1 MAEDKLNLIKDYLND
16 LNMSS
21 QNLCNI
27 NYYNSIPKLK
37 KIRDINDHPIL
48 NCLRTKYNESKKHT
62 PNENEQFKSIDF
74 EGYSTNIES
83 ESSISLEQTHDYSS
97 QLSEGEKD
105 ENRAKKKEKKKFHTN
120 SEKPQKK
127 KIIFS
132 FKKKNETK
140 DSNSSYIKNFEIS
153 DRNDDHF
160 VESTNKIEK
169 PLILNQINMSK
180 FCNKNVSIPCSN
192 VNYNKKGEEK
202 TRNKMHIINDI
213 NRISN
218 YDNNKYN
225 KNNNKSPVY
234 SHISESQFSSI
245 NNVAKNSKQIKKRE
259 KNKKTILKEAY
270 SKNLKENNNIE
281 ESNNMENNF
290 CRGIR
295 TNEENKYITPNRL
308 EIEDKH
314 IKGINIKKMTNRQN
328 TTFSND
334 HEKELFQYLIKEANK
349 EIEKIIIKIEQKYKN
364 ETAYKINNIKKEYDE
379 KFRELTKNETD
390 IYMQNETILVKNRN
404 NKEKIKSL
412 ENTNYILLKEIEKLK
427 KYNEETNNNHFQ
439 KYENINKNELNTKK
453 LKDKVQMMN
462 KQIEEYEKKIN
473 MLNDDLNA
481 NYEKYFYFQNKCGHN
496 EKVIQQNEEE
506 MINLKKKLEI
516 SGKSKSEIELEL
528 RQLQDK
534 NIKVERDINNLREEL
549 NKAKVNVSI
558 LKEKNNE
565 EQRNSEYLISCYKVE
580 EKKLKEDLE
589 NYKIKYAI
597 SENNKYSKTFEQKLK
612 NLETTLKDV
621 ENEKSIYERTCLK
634 YEKIEKN
641 LREEIKDLKNELYD
655 CKNKLHQ
662 VNKPIP
668 PPIQTIMFN
677 ANPEYGLSQEKENE
691 HNMDKVQER
700 EEFKSDEILKEPDIT
715 EKINSIEK
723 QLILLKLEKSA
734 KESELIRCPKYG
746 KRSEEIK
753 KKACLEQK
761 LAYINDKI
769 SILNKNLKLIKN
781 KK

>member
-1 MAEDKLNLIKDYLND
+1 MTEDKLNLIKDYLND

-27 NYYNSIPKLK
+27 NYYNSLPKFK
-37 KIRDINDHPIL
+37 KISDINDNPIL
-48 NCLRTKYNESKKHT
+48 NCLRTKYNERKKHT
-62 PNENEQFKSIDF
+62 PNQNDQFKSIDF

-97 QLSEGEKD
+97 QLSEGEEDK
-105 ENRAKKKEKKKFHTN
+105 NRAKKKEKKKFHTN
-120 SEKPQKK
+120 SEKPKKK

-140 DSNSSYIKNFEIS
+140 DSNTSYIKNFEMIS
-153 DRNDDHF
+153 DRNDHHF

-169 PLILNQINMSK
+169 PLILNQVNMSK
-180 FCNKNVSIPCSN
+180 FCNKNSSISCAN
-192 VNYNKKGEEK
+192 VNYNKKGEEMK
-202 TRNKMHIINDI
+202 GNKMNIINDV

-218 YDNNKYN
+218 YNDNKYN
-225 KNNNKSPVY
+225 KNNNKSPIY
-234 SHISESQFSSI
+234 SHISESQYSNI
-245 NNVAKNSKQIKKRE
+245 NNVAKNNKQKKQKN
-259 KNKKTILKEAY
+259 KNKKTILKDTY
-270 SKNLKENNNIE
+270 NNNIE

-295 TNEENKYITPNRL
+295 TNGENKYITPNRL
-308 EIEDKH
+308 EIEDRH
-314 IKGINIKKMTNRQN
+314 IKGINIKKMTKRQN
-328 TTFSND
+328 ATFSND

-379 KFRELTKNETD
+379 KLRELTENETV
-390 IYMQNETILVKNRN
+390 LVKNRN
-404 NKEKIKSL
+404 SKEKMKSL

-439 KYENINKNELNTKK
+439 KYESINKNELNTKK
-453 LKDKVQMMN
+453 LKDKVQTMSN
-462 KQIEEYEKKIN
+462 QIEEYEKKIN
-473 MLNDDLNA
+473 MLNDDLNT
-481 NYEKYFYFQNKCGHN
+481 NYEKYFYFQNKCGNN

-516 SGKSKSEIELEL
+516 SGKSKSGIELEL

-534 NIKVERDINNLREEL
+534 NIKVEKDNNNLREEL

-558 LKEKNNE
+558 LKEQSNE

-597 SENNKYSKTFEQKLK
+597 SENNKYSKTLEQKLK
-612 NLETTLKDV
+612 NMEITLKDV

-634 YEKIEKN
+634 YEKVEKN

-662 VNKPIP
+662 VNKPIS

-677 ANPEYGLSQEKENE
+677 ANPEYGFSQEKENE
-691 HNMDKVQER
+691 HNIDKVQER
-700 EEFKSDEILKEPDIT
+700 EEFKLDEIPKESDIT

-723 QLILLKLEKSA
+723 QLILLKLEKST

-761 LAYINDKI
+761 LTYINDKI
-769 SILNKNLKLIKN
+769 NILNKNLKLIKN